1 MSDIRDIERHVA
13 HRPWPLPDEPWLMFQ
28 SWRDL
33 LFMHWPVPTDMLRPL
48 IPDQLTLDTHN
59 GTAWVGIAPFRIAG
73 VRAHMLPP
81 IPGLSDFPELNVRTY
96 VKYGDKAGVWFF
108 SLDTPNQIAVLAARI
123 GYHLPYNAA
132 DLRIDTRA
140 GWHHCTSD
148 RGDAG
153 LVVRYKPT
161 GEARTAEPGS
171 LDHFLTERYALYVLH
186 EDEVMRGDIH
196 HRPWQL
202 QPAIAEVTRNTMAT
216 AHGITLP
223 EQSPMLHFAAQ
234 QDTLIWRLRRA

>member
-1 MSDIRDIERHVA
+1 MNAD
-13 HRPWPLPDEPWLMFQ
+13 
-28 SWRDL
+28 
-33 LFMHWPVPTDMLRPL
+33 
-48 IPDQLTLDTHN
+48 
-59 GTAWVGIAPFRIAG
+59 
-73 VRAHMLPP
+73 
-81 IPGLSDFPELNVRTY
+81 TY
-96 VKYGDKAGVWFF
+96 VTAGGKPGVWFF

-132 DLRIDTRA
+132 DLRIETRE
-140 GWHHCTSD
+140 GWHLCTSE
-148 RGDAG
+148 RGAAQ
-153 LVVRYKPT
+153 LSVRYKPT
-161 GEARTAEPGS
+161 GAAFTAEPGS

-202 QPAIAEVTRNTMAT
+202 QPAIAEVTRNTIAA

-234 QDTLIWRLRRA
+234 QDTLIWRLRHA